1 MITVAAALIPLYTV
15 AREYTY
21 KLTCVHTNSDYTV
34 DPLLQSPNRQFR
46 LDPSLNKPKMTVGP
60 AAQ

>member
-1 MITVAAALIPLYTV
+1 MITVAAALVPLYTV
-15 AREYTY
+15 ASQREYR
-21 KLTCVHTNSDYTV
+21 LTCVHTNSDYTV
-34 DPLLQSPNRQFR
+34 DPLLEKPVSEFK